1 MYNLRVFSFPNS
13 NSKEYRMYKIGV
25 VEDRG
30 PFGVERKKWHN
41 ELDEKGNRVSFDDE
55 GNYRSQEDT
64 DRCFYES
71 RKRSKNMILEYAR
84 ANNWEWFI
92 TLTFNPDMVDS
103 YNYDLCYKR
112 VSKYFNNL
120 RSRKCP
126 NLKYLLVPE
135 QHPTS
140 GRWHFHGLISNVHEF
155 SLGITKY
162 KGCIYHIDGFKYG
175 FTTATKVKDTKRV
188 SSYISKYI
196 TKEVA
201 DLTVGRN
208 RYIKS
213 NNLDK
218 ADVVEYNISSDELEA
233 LRVDLVS
240 QGAYFKEVERGVQ
253 KISYFNIDE

>member
-1 MYNLRVFSFPNS
+1 MYNLRAFSFPNS

-140 GRWHFHGLISNVHEF
+140 GRWHFHGLISNVDEF

-175 FTTATKVKDTKRV
+175 FTTATKVKDTIMILHTNLKK
-188 SSYISKYI
+188 SLTYKTPLSLEFETEISTRI
-196 TKEVA
+196 DPSE
-201 DLTVGRN
+201 
-208 RYIKS
+208 I
-213 NNLDK
+213 
-218 ADVVEYNISSDELEA
+218 ISSREKLSMF
-233 LRVDLVS
+233 VNW
-240 QGAYFKEVERGVQ
+240 Q
-253 KISYFNIDE
+253 